1 MNNNYALWIIIL
13 FLFIFIIITMF
24 YIQYVR
30 RERIEMQK
38 EAVVGDM
45 KYSARTS
52 DFSHW
57 LICNGRSLNR
67 SQYNDLFQVIGTSY
81 GSDSSTTFK
90 LPDFRGRV
98 MGAIGQGNSLT
109 NRPIG
114 TMFGEEKHTMTL
126 SELVTHSHDG
136 TTDIS
141 GTHTHTGTTDNGGNH
156 MHTGTTNIIGDH
168 THTGTT
174 DTSGDHNHEHNATG
188 GQGNLGLAVA
198 DGSNTVTDADNS
210 PGELNV
216 WTVPR
221 SLNLT
226 NNGSHSHTVTNTSNG
241 SHSHT
246 LSTIDSGPHTHT
258 FTTAT
263 NGQHTHTFISNTTG
277 NSIPFNVMQP
287 TLFAGNVFIYY
298 GCE

>member
-1 MNNNYALWIIIL
+1 MEYYVLWIIVIL
-13 FLFIFIIITMF
+13 LFIFIIMSTF
-24 YIQYVR
+24 YTEYVR

-45 KYSARTS
+45 KYSARTA

-67 SQYNDLFQVIGTSY
+67 VDYKHLFDVIGTSY
-81 GSDSSTTFK
+81 GSASATTFN

-98 MGAIGQGNSLT
+98 LGAIGNGVSLT

-114 TMFGEEKHTMTL
+114 TAVGEEKHTMIL
-126 SELVTHSHDG
+126 SELVTHAHEG
-136 TTDIS
+136 TTNAAGS
-141 GTHTHTGTTDNGGNH
+141 HTHTGTTENGGVH
-156 MHTGTTNIIGDH
+156 THTGTTNTTGDH

-174 DTSGDHNHEHNATG
+174 DISGNHTHTHNAPG
-188 GQGNLGLAVA
+188 GQNNLGLAVA
-198 DGSNTVTDADNS
+198 DGSNTVVDTDGS
-210 PGELNV
+210 GGELNV

-221 SLNLT
+221 GLNLA
-226 NNGSHSHTVTNTSNG
+226 NNGSHSHTVSNTTNG

-246 LSTIDSGPHTHT
+246 VETVASDPHTHT
-258 FTTAT
+258 FTSSS
-263 NGQHTHTFISNTTG
+263 NGQHTHTFTSNTTG
-277 NSIPFNVMQP
+277 NSLPFNVMQP

-298 GCE
+298 GCH